1 MNHRLLIL
9 MLLCPWLCCG
19 SLLANPEHLHIIN
32 RGNGAEPDSLDIHQ
46 AQGLNSHNILMDM
59 YEGLMTFDPHGKP
72 QYGVATAHQ
81 VNDDKTKWTFELNP
95 NASWSDGKELT
106 ANDFIE
112 AWKSAISP
120 SSAAPYRQLFDHLTI
135 GEELQVSSQNKHQLT
150 VNLTQP
156 DIGFLNKLVLPIFYP
171 KPQHTNDITVSNGA
185 FHLKDWNI
193 QERITLQKNP
203 HFHAAKEVR
212 TEQVTY
218 WVTENQT
225 SELLRFRAGEIDIT
239 ETIPDSQI
247 KWLRNNLPNELHIAP
262 YYGTF
267 FLGLNLNNKHLKNPF
282 LRQALN
288 AGIDRK
294 ILVEKVL
301 KSGQLPA
308 NQIIPSV
315 KLATDDTSFNLSEA
329 NRLLKLSQF
338 NTQTER
344 LEILYNNS
352 DNQKKVAL
360 AVAAM
365 WRQNL
370 GIKTKLK
377 NQEWKVFVNTRKGD
391 KKQVFRSGWI
401 ADYHDPLNFLELF
414 HSQSHFN
421 FYAFNH
427 SAYDQII
434 EQLRASKQT
443 DAQTQLIHH
452 AEKILTEQ
460 LPVLP
465 LYHYVSRH
473 LVKTNISGY
482 HDNAMDRH
490 LSRYIYKVPVKVS
503 DQ

>member
-1 MNHRLLIL
+1 
-9 MLLCPWLCCG
+9 
-19 SLLANPEHLHIIN
+19 
-32 RGNGAEPDSLDIHQ
+32 
-46 AQGLNSHNILMDM
+46 
-59 YEGLMTFDPHGKP
+59 
-72 QYGVATAHQ
+72 
-81 VNDDKTKWTFELNP
+81 
-95 NASWSDGKELT
+95 
-106 ANDFIE
+106 
-112 AWKSAISP
+112 
-120 SSAAPYRQLFDHLTI
+120 
-135 GEELQVSSQNKHQLT
+135 VSSQNKHQLT

-338 NTQTER
+338 NR
-344 LEILYNNS
+344 
-352 DNQKKVAL
+352 
-360 AVAAM
+360 
-365 WRQNL
+365 RQNL